1 MSILLAAVQW
11 SNEWH
16 MEVSFRLHCEM
27 VFTKSLSQTVS
38 VNIQT
43 HFYANMI
50 TDIKAGLRSE
60 PHTSGCHPWLKNNSN
75 NCWNYCF
82 CKMCNSYNEQVTGS
96 KSALSD
102 TSLKTRY
109 KRVKVNEIGYKVVNS
124 RGKNKSL
131 LFSQIMQEKPCKY
144 TSLDLKM

>member
-1 MSILLAAVQW
+1 
-11 SNEWH
+11 
-16 MEVSFRLHCEM
+16 
-27 VFTKSLSQTVS
+27 
-38 VNIQT
+38 
-43 HFYANMI
+43 MI

-82 CKMCNSYNEQVTGS
+82 SKMCNSYNEQVTGS
-96 KSALSD
+96 KSVLSD

-109 KRVKVNEIGYKVVNS
+109 KRGKVNEIGYKVVNS
-124 RGKNKSL
+124 RGKNKL

-144 TSLDLKM
+144 TSLDLKT